1 MDNWIR
7 HTNLSRGVVDN
18 WIMHTNFHWTL
29 SSQWVGVSAH
39 LVHLSSLP
47 FDNQE
52 DRHKDENHQI
62 KDSGVQ
68 R

>member
-1 MDNWIR
+1 M
-7 HTNLSRGVVDN
+7 VDN
-18 WIMHTNFHWTL
+18 WITHTNFHWTL

-39 LVHLSSLP
+39 LVCLSSLP